1 MARPA
6 DVALGLAVHY
16 GHRLERPVV
25 YTQGVALSGRLRLHE
40 LLPDSPDPAPDI
52 AEIVAPYVADPEFL
66 VSTTGQ
72 PTSQASAGPMSLP
85 I

>member
-40 LLPDSPDPAPDI
+40 LLPEMKQDRI
-52 AEIVAPYVADPEFL
+52 ALLVETL
-66 VSTTGQ
+66 VSRRLLRPFHVSGTMYWHR
-72 PTSQASAGPMSLP
+72 A
-85 I
+85 